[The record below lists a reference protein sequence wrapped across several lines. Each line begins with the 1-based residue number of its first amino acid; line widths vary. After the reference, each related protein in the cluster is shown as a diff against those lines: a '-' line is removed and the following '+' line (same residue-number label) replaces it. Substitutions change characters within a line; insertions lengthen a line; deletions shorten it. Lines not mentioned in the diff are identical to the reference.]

1 MNHTVIDVLIYI
13 FQHYAEDDSDIL
25 EDEDRLRGHLRDAGF
40 ESTLVRRALDWLND
54 LSCQEL
60 APEGTAGLGSHAMR
74 CYTPEEQARLDADC
88 RGFLLFLEM
97 NGVLDFTSREMVIER
112 VMALDAKQLDVE
124 QLKWIVL
131 MVLFNLPG
139 YENAYFSMEDLVDE
153 DVYGVLH

>member
-13 FQHYAEDDSDIL
+13 FQHYAEDESDIL
-25 EDEDRLRGHLRDAGF
+25 DDEDRLRGHLRDVGF
-40 ESTLVRRALDWLND
+40 ESTLVRRALDWLSD
-54 LSCQEL
+54 LSSQEL
-60 APEGTAGLGSHAMR
+60 A
-74 CYTPEEQARLDADC
+74 PEEQARLDADC

-97 NGVLDFTSREMVIER
+97 NGVLDFASREMVIER

-139 YENAYFSMEDLVDE
+139 YENAYFSMEDLVNE

>member
-13 FQHYAEDDSDIL
+13 FQHFAEDESDIL
-25 EDEDRLRGHLRDAGF
+25 DDEERLRGQLRDAGF
-40 ESTLVRRALDWLND
+40 ESTVVRSALDWLND
-54 LSCQEL
+54 LSCQD
-60 APEGTAGLGSHAMR
+60 AVPEGAAGLGAQAMR
-74 CYTPEEQARLDADC
+74 CYTPEEQVRLDADC

-97 NGVLDFTSREMVIER
+97 NGVLDFASREMVIER
-112 VMALDAKQLDVE
+112 VMALDAKHLDVE